1 MKTACHLSGLTL
13 FVTGTLAA
21 ILVGCATTPETTSA
35 PQGGTYVKNPHLDK
49 VWLAEGFDF
58 SGFDTLYIADT
69 QVDASVKPHDDE
81 LKPMETARRVLR
93 EELAA
98 AITEKKIFAS
108 VVTSE
113 SDIKPGSKA
122 LRWDNTIVEYTKGGG
137 GARYF
142 VGLYGGGQ
150 PAIKVR
156 GKMAEGEK
164 ALFTF
169 DGRRSGV
176 SAGARMGGA
185 FMTDEAIQAED
196 IRSLVKD
203 LSDFMDQT
211 ARRQPGK

>member
-1 MKTACHLSGLTL
+1 MNKTLLLRRLTLSACCVLSG
-13 FVTGTLAA
+13 V
-21 ILVGCATTPETTSA
+21 LVGCATTPETTSA

-58 SGFDTLYIADT
+58 NGFDTLYIADT
-69 QVDASVKPHDDE
+69 QVDAKVKPHDDE
-81 LKPMETARRVLR
+81 VKPMETARRVLR

-98 AITEKKIFAS
+98 AMVEKKLFPT
-108 VVTSE
+108 VVTRE

-122 LRWDNTIVEYTKGGG
+122 LRLDNTIIEYAKGGG

-150 PAIKVR
+150 PVLKVR

-176 SAGARMGGA
+176 SAGSRMAGV
-185 FMTDEAIQAED
+185 FMADETIQAED

-203 LSDFMDQT
+203 LSDFMEQT
-211 ARRQPGK
+211 ARHQPAK